1 MQPYF
6 SGPAGVVRPTRTYA
20 GVKSVVWDRLEIK
33 LPDRAIERDIRIVQQ
48 RALALSSGHI
58 SLHGSQDTSS
68 MDSDSSV
75 PHAAGY
81 HHPAGRRGQARSRA
95 GSEQPTAIATEA
107 AAAYPTS
114 ARGAADP
121 STTEQPAKQEQQQQF
136 AGSVANQWRSR
147 SASPFQFPPAPA
159 TTVAYHLQVGRA
171 LPPAK
176 DAFSLPAVELGRI
189 TTAVPTLGAYP
200 SAGPSQPGVPGLAS
214 ADLAWEGAVQQVQG
228 QQLLQQQQV
237 EAAVAQHPAFIA
249 YA

>member
-1 MQPYF
+1 MVKAANKRQP
-6 SGPAGVVRPTRTYA
+6 PPRQPRVTRVRVVRFWAHFRTLA
-20 GVKSVVWDRLEIK
+20 AHELIPCRHLLRGICCLLAQRSSGILAPAALQVWDRLEIK

-68 MDSDSSV
+68 MDSDSSL

-81 HHPAGRRGQARSRA
+81 HHHAGRRGPARSRA
-95 GSEQPTAIATEA
+95 GSEQPTGTATEA

-121 STTEQPAKQEQQQQF
+121 RAAEHAAKQEQQQRF

-159 TTVAYHLQVGRA
+159 TTVAYHLQVRRGGCSRKII
-171 LPPAK
+171 LLVVFK
-176 DAFSLPAVELGRI
+176 
-189 TTAVPTLGAYP
+189 P
-200 SAGPSQPGVPGLAS
+200 SWYGVGS
-214 ADLAWEGAVQQVQG
+214 
-228 QQLLQQQQV
+228 
-237 EAAVAQHPAFIA
+237 
-249 YA
+249 YKRY